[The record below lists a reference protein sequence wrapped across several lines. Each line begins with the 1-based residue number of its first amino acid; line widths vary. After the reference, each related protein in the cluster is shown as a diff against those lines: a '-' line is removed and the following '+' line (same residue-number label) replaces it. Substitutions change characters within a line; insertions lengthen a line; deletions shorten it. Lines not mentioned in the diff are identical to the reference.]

1 MKKLL
6 FMFMMIPT
14 LLLMVGCKED
24 PQADIIVTMYPQ
36 YDFARQIVG
45 DKMSVR
51 LLTPPG
57 AEIHDYEPTSKDLVA
72 IKNAKL
78 FIFTSTEL
86 NTWVNPATIGGDYT
100 IVLDL
105 STAYTLAEHD
115 HDHDH
120 DDDHDHETSTHH
132 AQLSSIEDDH
142 DHDHDDEI
150 HFWTDPTTVIQL
162 IEAIL
167 EKIIEID
174 PENETYYHDN
184 AHAYIELIYDL
195 HVEIDLFFQDEHHRE
210 TPIYFAGHNA
220 LGAFASRYHI
230 QIVSLFE
237 SFKPDADLT
246 SAELIAFVNE
256 VRNTGASYIFIEEL
270 VNPKTADKIINEL
283 KKYNITA
290 LELHGY
296 HNVSKEDFKLQVSY
310 ADLLERNINYLKL
323 ALGESHI

>member
-6 FMFMMIPT
+6 FVLMMIPT
-14 LLLMVGCKED
+14 LLLMMGCKED
-24 PQADIIVTMYPQ
+24 SQADIIVTMYPQ

-86 NTWVNPATIGGDYT
+86 NVWVNPATIGGEHT

-105 STAYTLAEHD
+105 STAYTLGEHD
-115 HDHDH
+115 HDHE
-120 DDDHDHETSTHH
+120 DDHDHETSTYNTN
-132 AQLSSIEDDH
+132 LNSIEDDH
-142 DHDHDDEI
+142 DHEHDDEI

-162 IEAIL
+162 IETIL

-184 AHAYIELIYDL
+184 AHAYMDLIYDL
-195 HVEIDLFFQDEHHRE
+195 HVELDLFFQDEQHRQ

-220 LGAFASRYHI
+220 LGAFAARYHI
-230 QIVSLFE
+230 QILSLFE

-256 VRNTGASYIFIEEL
+256 VRSTGTSYIFIEEL
-270 VNPKTADKIINEL
+270 VNPKTAEKIINEL
-283 KKYNITA
+283 RIYNITA

-310 ADLLERNINYLKL
+310 ADLLERNLNNLKL
-323 ALGESHI
+323 ALGENNI